1 MKIDVIILAA
11 GKGTRM
17 KSSTP
22 KVLNKLANKPLLQH
36 VIDTCA
42 LLKNAKLHIVFGNEK
57 NLIKASV
64 KVPKGTNWISQKN
77 QLGTGHAVKQ
87 ALSSLRPGATTLI
100 MYGDVPLVGLS
111 TLNKLISLKK
121 NQLGLL
127 TFIAENP
134 KGYGRIVKEKN
145 KVVAIV
151 EEKDATKKE
160 KEISEVNSGIIA
172 TSAKDLKQLIP
183 LIKNKNSSKEYYLTD
198 IIGLAVKEKIFVK
211 TIQPS
216 SVGEVLGANS
226 PEELY
231 ELKKAYNK
239 ISANAHVSKAVKFAD
254 IDRLDFR
261 GEIKIGSNTFID
273 VNVIFEGEVNIGKNC
288 FIGAGSIIK
297 DSVIQDG
304 VVVEPNS
311 LIENSLIGSLCK
323 IGPFAHIG
331 PEAKLESK
339 VEIGNFVE
347 VKRSKIGKNTKAKHL
362 AYIGDGEIGES
373 VNIGAGTI
381 FVNYDG
387 KKKSKTKVGSGAF
400 IGSNSSLVAPLK
412 IGKNS
417 MIGAGSVVTKD
428 VPENKLALSRSRQR
442 NIKKK

>member
-1 MKIDVIILAA
+1 M
-11 GKGTRM
+11 
-17 KSSTP
+17 
-22 KVLNKLANKPLLQH
+22 
-36 VIDTCA
+36 
-42 LLKNAKLHIVFGNEK
+42 
-57 NLIKASV
+57 
-64 KVPKGTNWISQKN
+64 
-77 QLGTGHAVKQ
+77 
-87 ALSSLRPGATTLI
+87 
-100 MYGDVPLVGLS
+100 
-111 TLNKLISLKK
+111 
-121 NQLGLL
+121 
-127 TFIAENP
+127 
-134 KGYGRIVKEKN
+134 
-145 KVVAIV
+145 
-151 EEKDATKKE
+151 
-160 KEISEVNSGIIA
+160 
-172 TSAKDLKQLIP
+172 
-183 LIKNKNSSKEYYLTD
+183 
-198 IIGLAVKEKIFVK
+198 K

-239 ISANAHVSKAVKFAD
+239 ISANALVSKAVKFAD

-297 DSVIQDG
+297 DSVIKDD
-304 VVVEPNS
+304 VVIEPNS

-373 VNIGAGTI
+373 VNIL
-381 FVNYDG
+381 
-387 KKKSKTKVGSGAF
+387 
-400 IGSNSSLVAPLK
+400 SL
-412 IGKNS
+412 IH
-417 MIGAGSVVTKD
+417 I
-428 VPENKLALSRSRQR
+428 
-442 NIKKK
+442 

>member
-1 MKIDVIILAA
+1 M
-11 GKGTRM
+11 
-17 KSSTP
+17 
-22 KVLNKLANKPLLQH
+22 
-36 VIDTCA
+36 
-42 LLKNAKLHIVFGNEK
+42 
-57 NLIKASV
+57 
-64 KVPKGTNWISQKN
+64 
-77 QLGTGHAVKQ
+77 
-87 ALSSLRPGATTLI
+87 
-100 MYGDVPLVGLS
+100 
-111 TLNKLISLKK
+111 
-121 NQLGLL
+121 
-127 TFIAENP
+127 
-134 KGYGRIVKEKN
+134 
-145 KVVAIV
+145 
-151 EEKDATKKE
+151 
-160 KEISEVNSGIIA
+160 
-172 TSAKDLKQLIP
+172 
-183 LIKNKNSSKEYYLTD
+183 
-198 IIGLAVKEKIFVK
+198 AVKEKIFVK

-216 SVGEVLGANS
+216 SVSEVLGANS

-417 MIGAGSVVTKD
+417 MIGAGSVVTND
-428 VPENKLALSRSRQR
+428 VPENKLALGRSRQR
-442 NIKKK
+442 NIKRK